1 MSYGQIINVNPEGG
15 VQDNGPSNN
24 DAKTSLEQSD
34 NQVVHDGSIKLQNSI
49 NESTMIKSMESLEQ
63 NYLLVAQDD
72 QNALTILKNEHSA
85 NSVLYGKNNN
95 DPKSKK
101 TCQKIA
107 LRSTLNSQNNV
118 LHQVSPRDFNQ
129 QIFAGKKAY
138 KQSDKRK
145 EFVPNRRGY

>member
-1 MSYGQIINVNPEGG
+1 
-15 VQDNGPSNN
+15 
-24 DAKTSLEQSD
+24 
-34 NQVVHDGSIKLQNSI
+34 
-49 NESTMIKSMESLEQ
+49 
-63 NYLLVAQDD
+63 
-72 QNALTILKNEHSA
+72 LKNEHSA

-95 DPKSKK
+95 APSKK

-107 LRSTLNSQNNV
+107 PRSTLNSQNNV

>member
-1 MSYGQIINVNPEGG
+1 MTNMSYGQIINVNPEGG

-72 QNALTILKNEHSA
+72 QNA
-85 NSVLYGKNNN
+85 
-95 DPKSKK
+95 
-101 TCQKIA
+101 
-107 LRSTLNSQNNV
+107 
-118 LHQVSPRDFNQ
+118 
-129 QIFAGKKAY
+129 
-138 KQSDKRK
+138 
-145 EFVPNRRGY
+145 